1 MGLFS
6 RIFGGKSKVKS
17 IASGT
22 SFLGAYREASGKDA
36 NWGGWGLDRFN
47 SIVDAHSSVEDLV
60 DMFEIYDEGSKY
72 MSLDG
77 YANCYTQAWQEEYER
92 ASVEADILNMLLAPF
107 GEEVEP
113 EELIDQDKSEGDAYE
128 YACELVEAW
137 LDGGEWVPEE
147 VMDYAWYGLSDH
159 NY

>member
-47 SIVDAHSSVEDLV
+47 SIVEAHSSVEDLV
-60 DMFEIYDEGSKY
+60 DMFEIYGEGSNY

-77 YANCYTQAWQEEYER
+77 YENCYEQAWQEEYER
-92 ASVEADILNMLLAPF
+92 ACVEADILNMLLGMF

-113 EELIDQDKSEGDAYE
+113 EELMDYDKIEEDAYN

-137 LDGGEWVPEE
+137 LGGDDWVPEE

>member
-17 IASGT
+17 VASST
-22 SFLGAYREASGKDA
+22 SFLGAYREASGKDP

-47 SIVDAHSSVEDLV
+47 SVVDAYSSPEDLV
-60 DMFEIYDEGSKY
+60 EMFQIDGEGSNY

-77 YANCYTQAWQEEYER
+77 YANCYTHAWQEEYER
-92 ASVEADILNMLLAPF
+92 ASVEADILNMMLAPF
-107 GEEVEP
+107 GEEVYA
-113 EELIDQDKSEGDAYE
+113 EELMDYDKIEEDAYD

-147 VMDYAWYGLSDH
+147 IMDYAWYALSDH

>member
-1 MGLFS
+1 MGLCS

-17 IASGT
+17 IAAST

-113 EELIDQDKSEGDAYE
+113 EELMDYDKIEEDAYE

>member
-113 EELIDQDKSEGDAYE
+113 EELMDYDKIEEDAYE

>member
-17 IASGT
+17 IASST

-47 SIVDAHSSVEDLV
+47 SIVEAHSSVEDLV
-60 DMFEIYDEGSKY
+60 DMFQIDGEGSNY
-72 MSLDG
+72 QSLDG
-77 YANCYTQAWQEEYER
+77 YENCYEQAWQEEYER
-92 ASVEADILNMLLAPF
+92 ASVEADILNMFLAPF
-107 GEEVEP
+107 GEEVDP
-113 EELIDQDKSEGDAYE
+113 EELMNYDKIEEHAYN

-147 VMDYAWYGLSDH
+147 VLDYAWYGLSDH

>member
-6 RIFGGKSKVKS
+6 RIFGGGGKSKVKS
-17 IASGT
+17 IASNT

-36 NWGGWGLDRFN
+36 SGGGWGLDRFN
-47 SIVDAHSSVEDLV
+47 SIVDAHSGVEDLV
-60 DMFEIYDEGSKY
+60 DTFEIYDEGSNY
-72 MSLDG
+72 QSLDG
-77 YANCYTQAWQEEYER
+77 YANCYSQAWQEEYEK
-92 ASVEADILNMLLAPF
+92 ACIEAVIFEMLGIP
-107 GEEVEP
+107 VDP
-113 EELIDQDKSEGDAYE
+113 EELMDYDKVEEDAYD

-137 LDGGEWVPEE
+137 LDGGEWVPED

>member
-17 IASGT
+17 IASNT
-22 SFLGAYREASGKDA
+22 SFLGAYREASGKDPS
-36 NWGGWGLDRFN
+36 WGGWGLDRFN

-60 DMFEIYDEGSKY
+60 DMFEIDGEDSRYQ
-72 MSLDG
+72 SLDG
-77 YANCYTQAWQEEYER
+77 YRNCYSQAWHEEYEQ
-92 ASVEADILNMLLAPF
+92 ASFEAAILAMI
-107 GEEVEP
+107 GEIVEP
-113 EELIDQDKSEGDAYE
+113 EELMDYGKVEEDAYD

-147 VMDYAWYGLSDH
+147 ILDYAWYALSSH

>member
-17 IASGT
+17 VASST

-47 SIVDAHSSVEDLV
+47 SIVEAHSSVEDIV
-60 DMFEIYDEGSKY
+60 DEWGLDSEDSKY

-77 YANCYTQAWQEEYER
+77 YSNCYEQAWTEEYER
-92 ASVEADILNMLLAPF
+92 ACIEADILNMILAEF
-107 GEEVEP
+107 GEEVDP
-113 EELIDQDKSEGDAYE
+113 EELMDYDKIEEDAYN

-147 VMDYAWYGLSDH
+147 VMDYAWYDLSDH

>member
-17 IASGT
+17 VASSA
-22 SFLGAYREASGKDA
+22 SFLGAYREAGGQSYSG
-36 NWGGWGLDRFN
+36 GGWGLDRFN
-47 SIVDAHSSVEDLV
+47 SIVDAHSGVEDLV
-60 DMFEIYDEGSKY
+60 DTFEIDDEGSNY
-72 MSLDG
+72 QSLDG
-77 YANCYTQAWQEEYER
+77 YRNCYSQAWHEEYEQ
-92 ASVEADILNMLLAPF
+92 ASFEAAILSAF
-107 GEEVEP
+107 GEIVEP
-113 EELIDQDKSEGDAYE
+113 EELMDYGKVEEDAYD

-137 LDGGEWVPEE
+137 LDGGEWVPED

>member
-113 EELIDQDKSEGDAYE
+113 EELMDYDKIEEDAYE

-147 VMDYAWYGLSDH
+147 VMDFAWYGLSDH

>member
-17 IASGT
+17 VASSA
-22 SFLGAYREASGKDA
+22 SFLGAYREAGGQSYSG
-36 NWGGWGLDRFN
+36 GGWGLDRFN
-47 SIVDAHSSVEDLV
+47 SIVEAHSSVEDLV
-60 DMFEIYDEGSKY
+60 DMFEIDGEDSRYQ
-72 MSLDG
+72 SLDG
-77 YANCYTQAWQEEYER
+77 YRNCYSQAWHEEYEQ
-92 ASVEADILNMLLAPF
+92 ASFEAAILAML
-107 GEEVEP
+107 GEDVEP
-113 EELIDQDKSEGDAYE
+113 EELMDYGKVEEDAYD

-137 LDGGEWVPEE
+137 LDGGEWVPED

>member
-17 IASGT
+17 IASST
-22 SFLGAYREASGKDA
+22 SFLGAYREASGKDPS
-36 NWGGWGLDRFN
+36 WGGWGLDRFN

-113 EELIDQDKSEGDAYE
+113 EELMDYDKIEEDAYE

>member
-17 IASGT
+17 VASSA
-22 SFLGAYREASGKDA
+22 SFLGAYREAGGQSYSG
-36 NWGGWGLDRFN
+36 GGWGLDRFN
-47 SIVDAHSSVEDLV
+47 SIVDAHSGVEDLV
-60 DMFEIYDEGSKY
+60 DTFEIDGEGSNY
-72 MSLDG
+72 QSLDG
-77 YANCYTQAWQEEYER
+77 YRNCYSQAWQEEYEQ
-92 ASVEADILNMLLAPF
+92 ASFEAAIMSMF
-107 GEEVEP
+107 GEIVEP
-113 EELIDQDKSEGDAYE
+113 EELMDYGKIEEDAYD

-137 LDGGEWVPEE
+137 LDGGEWVPED